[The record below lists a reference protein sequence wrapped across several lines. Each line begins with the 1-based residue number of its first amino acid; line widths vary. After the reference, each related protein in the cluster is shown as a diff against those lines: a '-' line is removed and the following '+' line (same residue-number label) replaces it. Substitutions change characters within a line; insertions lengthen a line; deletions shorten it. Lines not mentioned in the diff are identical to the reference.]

1 MAGLLGGTVTTP
13 ATGSTEQPPSR
24 EDEGEER
31 IGPFPSWKSLYVTVV
46 VYGVA
51 VIILLYI
58 LTIVLGFGSR

>member
-1 MAGLLGGTVTTP
+1 MTTP
-13 ATGSTEQPPSR
+13 ATGGTPQPPSR

-31 IGPFPSWKSLYVTVV
+31 IGLFPSWKSLYTTVV

-51 VIILLYI
+51 VILILYI

>member
-1 MAGLLGGTVTTP
+1 MTTP
-13 ATGSTEQPPSR
+13 ATGSTQQPPSR

-31 IGPFPSWKSLYVTVV
+31 IGPFPSWKSLYTTVV